1 MERDREMLLSEFAAN
16 AELKYELSEIM
27 KRGTLP
33 HAIIIE
39 GAEGTGKRT
48 LADVIA
54 GYCVCT
60 SESEKPCG
68 VCNGCMKAQKHI
80 HPDIIYADGNEKAL
94 SVDSVRNIRSG
105 AYIKPN
111 EAPMKVYILSNCE
124 KTLAPAQ
131 NAFLKVLEEP
141 PKNVQFIMTV
151 KSASSMLQT
160 VRSRSRIFSVFPA
173 GIEETV
179 RIAQKRFPNKDISE
193 IEHIAE
199 ICDGNIGMTLQ
210 MIESGGEEARKL
222 AEEIFNAITQS
233 VEYPLLSLTGRLTE
247 SRNFAASVLDC
258 MGEIAAD
265 CVKASVGVK
274 VSSETALQTAERYS
288 KKRIAEIAENVRY
301 ARKVLN
307 TNVNLNLFCTWLSS
321 VLRT

>member
-1 MERDREMLLSEFAAN
+1 MLLSEFAGN

-48 LADVIA
+48 LADIIA
-54 GYCVCT
+54 QYCVCMA
-60 SESEKPCG
+60 ESEKPCG
-68 VCNGCMKAQKHI
+68 ICNSCMKAEKHI
-80 HPDIIYADGNEKAL
+80 HPDIFYADGNDKAL
-94 SVDSVRNIRSG
+94 TVDSVRNMRTD

-124 KTLAPAQ
+124 KMLAPAQ

-160 VRSRSRIFSVFPA
+160 VRSRSRVFSVFPSS
-173 GIEETV
+173 IEETV
-179 RIAQKRFPNKDISE
+179 KIAEKRFPNKDISE

-199 ICDGNIGMTLQ
+199 MCDGNIGMTLQ

-247 SRNFAASVLDC
+247 SRNFATGVLDC
-258 MGEIAAD
+258 MTEIATD

-274 VSSETALQTAERYS
+274 VSSRAALQTAERYS
-288 KKRIAEIAENVRY
+288 KKRIAEIAENIRY
-301 ARKVLN
+301 ARNVLN

>member
-1 MERDREMLLSEFAAN
+1 MLLSEFAGN

-39 GAEGTGKRT
+39 GAAGTGKRT
-48 LADVIA
+48 LADMIA
-54 GYCVCT
+54 QYCVCT
-60 SESEKPCG
+60 AESGRPCG
-68 VCNGCMKAQKHI
+68 KCNSCMKAEKKI
-80 HPDIIYADGNEKAL
+80 HPDIVYADGEKKEL
-94 SVDSVRNIRSG
+94 SVDSIRNIRTA

-124 KTLAPAQ
+124 KMLAPAQ

-141 PKNVQFIMTV
+141 PQNVQFIMTV

-160 VRSRSRIFSVFPA
+160 VRSRSRIFSAYPA
-173 GIEETV
+173 GIEDSV
-179 RIAQKRFPNKDISE
+179 KIAEKRFPNKDIDE
-193 IEHIAE
+193 IRHTAE

-210 MIESGGEEARKL
+210 MIENGGEEAQKL
-222 AEEIFNAITQS
+222 AEEIFSAITQS
-233 VEYPLLSLTGRLTE
+233 TEYPLLALTGRLTAD
-247 SRNFAASVLDC
+247 RNFAVNVLDC
-258 MGEIAAD
+258 MAEIAAD

-274 VSSETALQTAERYS
+274 VSSQAAVNMAERYS
-288 KKRIAEIAENVRY
+288 RKRIAETAEHIWN
-301 ARKVLN
+301 ARKILN
-307 TNVNLNLFCTWLSS
+307 TNVNLNLFCTWLSA

>member
-1 MERDREMLLSEFAAN
+1 
-16 AELKYELSEIM
+16 
-27 KRGTLP
+27 
-33 HAIIIE
+33 
-39 GAEGTGKRT
+39 
-48 LADVIA
+48 
-54 GYCVCT
+54 
-60 SESEKPCG
+60 
-68 VCNGCMKAQKHI
+68 
-80 HPDIIYADGNEKAL
+80 
-94 SVDSVRNIRSG
+94 
-105 AYIKPN
+105 
-111 EAPMKVYILSNCE
+111 
-124 KTLAPAQ
+124 
-131 NAFLKVLEEP
+131 
-141 PKNVQFIMTV
+141 
-151 KSASSMLQT
+151 
-160 VRSRSRIFSVFPA
+160 
-173 GIEETV
+173 
-179 RIAQKRFPNKDISE
+179 
-193 IEHIAE
+193 
-199 ICDGNIGMTLQ
+199 

>member
-1 MERDREMLLSEFAAN
+1 MLLTEFAGN
-16 AELKYELSEIM
+16 AELKYELGENM

-39 GAEGTGKRT
+39 GAAGTGKRT
-48 LADVIA
+48 LADIIA
-54 GYCVCT
+54 QYCVCRAD
-60 SESEKPCG
+60 SGRPCG
-68 VCNGCMKAQKHI
+68 VCNGCMKAQKKI
-80 HPDIIYADGNEKAL
+80 HPDIFYADGEKKEL
-94 SVDSVRNIRSG
+94 SVDSIRNIRSE

-124 KTLAPAQ
+124 KMLVPAQ

-160 VRSRSRIFSVFPA
+160 VRSRSRIFSLYPA
-173 GIEETV
+173 GV
-179 RIAQKRFPNKDISE
+179 GNAVKIAEKRFPNKDIDE
-193 IEHIAE
+193 IRHIAE

-222 AEEIFNAITQS
+222 AEDIFLAATQS
-233 VEYPLLSLTGRLTE
+233 TEYALLTLTGRLAAD
-247 SRNFAASVLDC
+247 RNFAVNVLDC
-258 MGEIAAD
+258 MTEIAAD
-265 CVKASVGVK
+265 CMKAAAGVK
-274 VSSETALQTAERYS
+274 VSSHVANDTAERYS
-288 KKRIAEIAENVRY
+288 KKRIAETAENIRY
-301 ARKVLN
+301 ARKILN

>member
-1 MERDREMLLSEFAAN
+1 MLLSEFAGN

-33 HAIIIE
+33 HAVIIE
-39 GAEGTGKRT
+39 GASGTGKRT
-48 LADVIA
+48 LADIIA
-54 GYCVCT
+54 QYCVCR

-68 VCNGCMKAQKHI
+68 KCSGCMKAEKHI
-80 HPDIIYADGNEKAL
+80 HPDIFYADGNEKAL
-94 SVDSVRNIRSG
+94 SVDSIRNMRSE

-111 EAPMKVYILSNCE
+111 EAPMKVYIMSNCE
-124 KTLAPAQ
+124 KMLVPAQ

-151 KSASSMLQT
+151 KSASGMLQT
-160 VRSRSRIFSVFPA
+160 VRSRSRVFSLYPA
-173 GIEETV
+173 GTEEAV
-179 RIAQKRFPNKDISE
+179 KIAERRFPNKDIDE
-193 IEHIAE
+193 IRHIAE

-210 MIESGGEEARKL
+210 MAENGGEEAQRL
-222 AEEIFNAITQS
+222 AEDIFNSVTQS
-233 VEYPLLSLTGRLTE
+233 TEYSLLTLTGRL
-247 SRNFAASVLDC
+247 SSDRNFAVNVLDC

-265 CVKASVGVK
+265 CMKASVGVK
-274 VSSETALQTAERYS
+274 VSSQAALETAERYS
-288 KKRIAEIAENVRY
+288 KKRISEISENIQY

-321 VLRT
+321 VLRK

>member
-1 MERDREMLLSEFAAN
+1 MLLTEFAGN
-16 AELKYELSEIM
+16 AELKYELGENM

-39 GAEGTGKRT
+39 GAAGTGKRT
-48 LADVIA
+48 LADIIA
-54 GYCVCT
+54 QYCVCRAD
-60 SESEKPCG
+60 SGRPCG
-68 VCNGCMKAQKHI
+68 VCNGCMKAQKKI
-80 HPDIIYADGNEKAL
+80 HPDIFYADGEKKEL
-94 SVDSVRNIRSG
+94 SVDSIRNIRSE

-124 KTLAPAQ
+124 KMLVPAQ

-160 VRSRSRIFSVFPA
+160 VRSRSRIFSLYPA
-173 GIEETV
+173 GVENAV
-179 RIAQKRFPNKDISE
+179 KIAEKRFPNKDIDE
-193 IEHIAE
+193 IRHIAE

-222 AEEIFNAITQS
+222 AEDIFLAATQS
-233 VEYPLLSLTGRLTE
+233 TEYALLTLTGRLAAD
-247 SRNFAASVLDC
+247 RNFAVNVLDC
-258 MGEIAAD
+258 MTEIAAD
-265 CVKASVGVK
+265 CMKAAVGVK
-274 VSSETALQTAERYS
+274 VSSHAANDTAERYS
-288 KKRIAEIAENVRY
+288 KKRIAETAENIRY
-301 ARKVLN
+301 ARKILN